1 MHGITIGLEE
11 RELLSLKTTV
21 SSKMQITIPMEL
33 AKLFDIRVGDIVRF
47 TKHEATASAHK
58 LLVELVRGGRRIRTF
73 RIYTRRAQ
81 SLWSLGLVAQ
91 NKCNHVA

>member
-1 MHGITIGLEE
+1 MHDITIGLEG

-58 LLVELVRGGRRIRTF
+58 LLVELVRGGRRVQTF
-73 RIYTRRAQ
+73 RIYTQRAR
-81 SLWSLGLVAQ
+81 SFRPLGLVA
-91 NKCNHVA
+91 